1 MLPLSAIALALPTVR
16 TSLEIEALKRCISMG
31 RDNSAIRRSGPHRWR
46 ARLPSTSRRLHL
58 SRSSERVDRVAG
70 ALRESLDR
78 RRIPV
83 TRRSRRSSR
92 RPRHPTTEVD
102 MATIENAT
110 DIHPFH
116 VDVPEE
122 ELADLRSR
130 IAATMCWF
138 RRCPAT
144 GSRGNQR
151 LPAGTLSTS
160 RTPGSS

>member
-1 MLPLSAIALALPTVR
+1 
-16 TSLEIEALKRCISMG
+16 
-31 RDNSAIRRSGPHRWR
+31 
-46 ARLPSTSRRLHL
+46 
-58 SRSSERVDRVAG
+58 
-70 ALRESLDR
+70 
-78 RRIPV
+78 
-83 TRRSRRSSR
+83 
-92 RPRHPTTEVD
+92 